1 MQYIHEDLSRYRKND
16 VNKKIDIIGTR
27 PVDVM
32 ITGATGAGK
41 STTLNAL
48 IQRTAAKIGEGA
60 DPQTKDIKSY
70 ELNEFVRLWDTPG
83 LGDGISEDKAHIKKI
98 TSLLRRSY
106 CTSNGNKYGFIDMV
120 LVIADGSVRDMGTLF
135 NLIDTIKPYIS
146 PTRILVA
153 VNQADFAIKGGSHWD
168 EKRALPDEYLKNF
181 FNERAFSIKRRIEE
195 SCGIN
200 VPMLICYSAMYG
212 YNIKSLLDIL
222 IDRIPSS
229 RRDSVQ

>member
-1 MQYIHEDLSRYRKND
+1 MQYVHEDLSQYIKND

-83 LGDGISEDKAHIKKI
+83 LGDGISEDKSHIQKI
-98 TSLLRRSY
+98 TALLKKSY
-106 CTSNGNKYGFIDMV
+106 YTSNGNKYGFIDMV
-120 LVIADGSVRDMGTLF
+120 LIVADGSVRDMGTLLD
-135 NLIDTIKPYIS
+135 LINTIKPYIS
-146 PTRILVA
+146 PRRILVA
-153 VNQADFAIKGGSHWD
+153 VNQADFAVKGGSHWD
-168 EKRALPDEYLKNF
+168 EKNALPDEYLKNF
-181 FNERAFSIKRRIEE
+181 LIDKAFSVKRRIEE

-200 VPMLICYSAMYG
+200 VSMPVCYSAMYG
-212 YNIKSLLDIL
+212 YNVRGLLDIL
-222 IDRIPSS
+222 IDGIPSS